1 MLSKPLAHCVL
12 GMELIYTSLTPDV
25 WLPSTASLS
34 SGSKA
39 HKSNNNLG
47 RTQNALL
54 VNPSLLQGKRIKI
67 WPKSPT
73 RSQEIFKVFATSSCL
88 QITMWK
94 YPDEERDSGR
104 DAKLCKNRGP
114 GFAPQGECR
123 GAPPELV
130 RPDPSLQRRFSGLPS
145 FLAHL
150 LAPDLIAVGAACGR

>member
-34 SGSKA
+34 SESKA

-130 RPDPSLQRRFSGLPS
+130 RILPERLLYPQMRES
-145 FLAHL
+145 RTFLL
-150 LAPDLIAVGAACGR
+150 KNF